1 MLGYVRWC
9 CIRNSQN
16 VLHGGAVLHGVHVK
30 GILMFYIGVCDE
42 NCTNVYDCV
51 LSINIQVF
59 L

>member
-9 CIRNSQN
+9 WNRNSQN

-42 NCTNVYDCV
+42 NCTNVY
-51 LSINIQVF
+51 
-59 L
+59 